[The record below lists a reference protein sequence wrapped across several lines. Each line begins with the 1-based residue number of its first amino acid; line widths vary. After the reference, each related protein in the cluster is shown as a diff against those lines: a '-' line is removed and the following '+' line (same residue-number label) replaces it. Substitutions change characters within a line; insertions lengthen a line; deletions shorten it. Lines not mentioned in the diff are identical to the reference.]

1 MFAKVD
7 KKGLTEGHRNKKKFF
22 RAFSYAS
29 KKIIFVKLQLIEIE
43 SNRKVA
49 LITVIYVGNRKSHV
63 PILIRMYSWIHK
75 IFADSCEL

>member
-7 KKGLTEGHRNKKKFF
+7 KKGLTEGHRNKKRFF
-22 RAFSYAS
+22 RAFSYVS
-29 KKIIFVKLQLIEIE
+29 RKIIFVKLQLIE

-49 LITVIYVGNRKSHV
+49 LITVSYVGNRKSHV

-75 IFADSCEL
+75 ILVDSCEL